1 MRKKIKAIFNFEEL
15 SPHKWSA
22 SLAFGIVAGLFPI
35 LGPVTVLSLALGWL
49 FRLHIPLVLA
59 VIYLIYP
66 LQLLLMVPF
75 TWLGEWGL
83 GYVAYAAPANPDWI
97 DQLVHW
103 AGAAVG
109 GWLLVSMP
117 LGFLLFAAAKWFFR
131 RRLRSRKQRLCL
143 DPTMI
148 LLTNLHAAL

>member
-1 MRKKIKAIFNFEEL
+1 VRKKIQTLFQFEAV
-15 SPHKWSA
+15 SAKTWSA
-22 SLAFGIVAGLFPI
+22 SVTFGFVAGLFPI

-59 VIYLIYP
+59 VIYLLYP

-75 TWLGEWGL
+75 TWLGEWGFSA
-83 GYVAYAAPANPDWI
+83 VSYAAPVNPGWF

-109 GWLLVSMP
+109 GWLLVCMP
-117 LGFLLFAAAKWFFR
+117 TGIGLFVLAQSFFEK
-131 RRLRSRKQRLCL
+131 RLRKQEVAT
-143 DPTMI
+143 PQSMQP
-148 LLTNLHAAL
+148 

>member
-1 MRKKIKAIFNFEEL
+1 MRKKIQALFNFEEL
-15 SPHKWSA
+15 TPRKWSA
-22 SLAFGIVAGLFPI
+22 SLAFGFVAGLFPI
-35 LGPVTVLSLALGWL
+35 LGPVTVLSLSLSWL

-75 TWLGEWGL
+75 AYLGEWGL
-83 GYVAYAAPANPDWI
+83 HYMAYASPANPDWI

-109 GWLLVSMP
+109 GWLFVSIP
-117 LGFLLFAAAKWFFR
+117 LGLLLYATAERYFR
-131 RRLRSRKQRLCL
+131 RRLAKQEPEVAPL
-143 DPTMI
+143 
-148 LLTNLHAAL
+148 